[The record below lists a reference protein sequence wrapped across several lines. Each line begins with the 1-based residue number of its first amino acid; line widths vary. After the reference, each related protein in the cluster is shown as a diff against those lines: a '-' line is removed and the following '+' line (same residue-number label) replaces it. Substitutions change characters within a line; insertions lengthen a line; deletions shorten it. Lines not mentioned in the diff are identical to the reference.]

1 MFLFQIDKLREKY
14 LKKYYKVWY
23 HKFGDIMKKMFD
35 KTIIKKCG
43 HCLFGTDLGDDG
55 EIICKK
61 RGIVN
66 KNDLCR
72 KYKYDPLKREPQKQI
87 ISDNYSP
94 EDFKI

>member
-1 MFLFQIDKLREKY
+1 M
-14 LKKYYKVWY
+14 KKYYKVWY

>member
-1 MFLFQIDKLREKY
+1 M
-14 LKKYYKVWY
+14 WY

-43 HCLFGTDLGDDG
+43 HCLFGTNLGDDG

>member
-1 MFLFQIDKLREKY
+1 M
-14 LKKYYKVWY
+14 KKYYKVWY

-94 EDFKI
+94 DDFKI